1 MVSEATYQEKDVK
14 IRCQMVKG
22 LVNVSFPNK
31 RLSLINNVYCKL
43 FQMVRLVLLDFKQ
56 VGSLAWARG
65 LAYNLLVKAS
75 IFLSYSK
82 GTKLSW

>member
-14 IRCQMVKG
+14 IRYQMAKG

-31 RLSLINNVYCKL
+31 RLSLINNVYCK

-56 VGSLAWARG
+56 VRSHGPGVWHII
-65 LAYNLLVKAS
+65 Y
-75 IFLSYSK
+75 
-82 GTKLSW
+82 

>member
-1 MVSEATYQEKDVK
+1 
-14 IRCQMVKG
+14 MVKG

>member
-31 RLSLINNVYCKL
+31 RLSLINNVYCK

>member
-14 IRCQMVKG
+14 IRYQMVKG

-31 RLSLINNVYCKL
+31 RLSLINTVYK

-56 VGSLAWARG
+56 VRSHAWARG
-65 LAYNLLVKAS
+65 LAYNLLVKVS
-75 IFLSYSK
+75 IFLSSSK
-82 GTKLSW
+82 GTKRSW